1 MSNSPYVVYTKLSP
15 NNSGERTSL
24 ISRITP
30 HCVVGQCTVETLGE
44 LFSNHSQQISANY
57 GIGSDGRV
65 GLFVPEN
72 FRSWCSSSRENDQCA
87 VTIECASDT
96 NPPYA
101 FNKPVY
107 NSLVNLCVDICSR
120 NGKNKLLWLGDKN
133 KTLSYVPKENEM
145 VLSVHRWFANK
156 ECPGEW
162 LYSRLETLAET
173 VTAELTKNNPGS
185 DLYRVQLGAFRN
197 KDNAEKFLET
207 VKNAGFN
214 DAFIAVVKNY
224 YK

>member
-15 NNSGERTSL
+15 HNSGERTSL

-44 LFSNHSQQISANY
+44 LFSDNSRKISANY

-87 VTIECASDT
+87 VTIECASD
-96 NPPYA
+96 NKPPYA
-101 FNKPVY
+101 FNKSVY
-107 NSLVNLCVDICSR
+107 DALVNLCVDICSR

-133 KTLSYVPKENEM
+133 KTLSYIPKDNEM
-145 VLSVHRWFANK
+145 VLSVHRWFAAK

-173 VTAELTKNNPGS
+173 VTAEITKNNPGS

-197 KDNAEKFLET
+197 KDNAEKFLEA
-207 VKNAGFN
+207 VKKAGFN